1 MRYLV
6 LSDIHANLEALDA
19 TLDHAA
25 REAYDRVLVLG
36 DLVGYGADPASVID
50 RVRDLD
56 PLAIVRGNHDRAAA
70 RVDDAETFNLSARR
84 AVTWTAEVLTP
95 AHRAYLAALP
105 QGPALVNSG
114 VEICHGAP
122 SGEDDYVF
130 EAHDAARALQEAVRP
145 VCFFGH
151 THIQVIYQWAPDGAL
166 DVSGT
171 ARSSAR
177 RLSLQ
182 PEYKYLV
189 NPGSV
194 GQPRD
199 GDPRAAYALLDTDA
213 HELVLFR
220 VPYAIERAQAKI
232 RAAGLPEVLAAR
244 LASGR

>member
-1 MRYLV
+1 MAAGRWRPIARRWSGSTRPAGPPTSRPTCGWTPRAPRWTPSRNSCARSSTCDPLMRYLV

-25 REAYDRVLVLG
+25 GEAYDRVLVLG
-36 DLVGYGADPASVID
+36 DLVGYGAAPASVID

-84 AVTWTAEVLTP
+84 AVAWTAEVLTP

-105 QGPALVNSG
+105 EGPALVNSG
-114 VEICHGAP
+114 IEICHGAP

-130 EAHDAARALQEAVRP
+130 EAHDAARALQDSVRP
-145 VCFFGH
+145 ICLFGH

-177 RLSLQ
+177 RLSPQ
-182 PEYKYLV
+182 PEFK
-189 NPGSV
+189 
-194 GQPRD
+194 
-199 GDPRAAYALLDTDA
+199 
-213 HELVLFR
+213 
-220 VPYAIERAQAKI
+220 
-232 RAAGLPEVLAAR
+232 
-244 LASGR
+244 